1 MKKNCTL
8 AKRLC
13 IATLLGSIF
22 GLLCFLGFTKNPNLD
37 SSVQM
42 YTIWS
47 FSNPMMWDLIANR
60 TAIGFVVGLMGFLTV
75 HPLFGFPLPSF
86 FRGFMT
92 GIFISLTLAIGA
104 TMGGNS
110 EPMITFWILTIAGGI
125 IGMIIDIIVTKFI
138 GQGSDLYETK

>member
-1 MKKNCTL
+1 MYCNIIRKYLWSAVFLRIYKKPKFRFISTNVYNL
-8 AKRLC
+8 V
-13 IATLLGSIF
+13 IF
-22 GLLCFLGFTKNPNLD
+22 KPYDVG
-37 SSVQM
+37 
-42 YTIWS
+42 
-47 FSNPMMWDLIANR
+47 LIANR